1 MGFGGGA
8 PSVEQA
14 PEKQQTK
21 ALSAGA
27 NAAAQAQQDKAKKNR
42 GLTSAILQ
50 NRSNA
55 GAGGLSSNTGG
66 SQTLGA

>member
-1 MGFGGGA
+1 MGGGGVSA
-8 PSVEQA
+8 PEKL

-21 ALSAGA
+21 SLSAGA

-42 GLTSAILQ
+42 GLTASILQ

-55 GAGGLSSNTGG
+55 GAGGLASNTGG
-66 SQTLGA
+66 QQTLGA